1 MLLRVLIKTMEIHY
15 QIRNRQINL
24 YKNTFLYKLRIT
36 VTYESLLIIWILL
49 SGNDIE
55 IHNQLHGKHVIRCN
69 MASLYFEY
77 WRKCAVNYYN
87 MHPNYTSEYLLH
99 IKLHI
104 KVRLPVLLCAVKT
117 VEGDFRFCW
126 TTTPNVGQTHK
137 ENPNL
142 VRILYKVCI
151 LNDIYKQYNK
161 LHEHWYTKISS
172 LRCVADRNPPQN
184 ASDLYTKYWSYA
196 EHCRPCTRLSG
207 VNWWKQKQIT
217 LIVPIGYSLF
227 ADHRSVPSSGPGFVC
242 LTIFCLSRVCV
253 H

>member
-1 MLLRVLIKTMEIHY
+1 MVVCKDIISLHYGCEVKIENSVTRVTVQHHEAYRVMPNSYPSDGILNSHRRTIMDSFSCIH
-15 QIRNRQINL
+15 
-24 YKNTFLYKLRIT
+24 
-36 VTYESLLIIWILL
+36 
-49 SGNDIE
+49 
-55 IHNQLHGKHVIRCN
+55 
-69 MASLYFEY
+69 
-77 WRKCAVNYYN
+77 
-87 MHPNYTSEYLLH
+87 LLH
-99 IKLHI
+99 MEG
-104 KVRLPVLLCAVKT
+104 RLPVLLCAVKT

-126 TTTPNVGQTHK
+126 TITPNVGQTHK

-142 VRILYKVCI
+142 VRMLYMACT

-161 LHEHWYTKISS
+161 LHEHWFTKISS
-172 LRCVADRNPPQN
+172 LRGVADRNAPQN

-227 ADHRSVPSSGPGFVC
+227 ADHRSVPSSGPGF
-242 LTIFCLSRVCV
+242 LLLIFA

>member
-1 MLLRVLIKTMEIHY
+1 MWSTNTSAVLI
-15 QIRNRQINL
+15 L
-24 YKNTFLYKLRIT
+24 YPAA
-36 VTYESLLIIWILL
+36 
-49 SGNDIE
+49 G
-55 IHNQLHGKHVIRCN
+55 GKFYV
-69 MASLYFEY
+69 
-77 WRKCAVNYYN
+77 
-87 MHPNYTSEYLLH
+87 LH
-99 IKLHI
+99 IKG
-104 KVRLPVLLCAVKT
+104 RLPVLLCAVKT

-126 TTTPNVGQTHK
+126 TITPNVGQTHK

-142 VRILYKVCI
+142 VRILYMVCT

-184 ASDLYTKYWSYA
+184 ASDLYTKFWSYA

-227 ADHRSVPSSGPGFVC
+227 ADHRSVPSSGPGFV
-242 LTIFCLSRVCV
+242 
-253 H
+253 

>member
-1 MLLRVLIKTMEIHY
+1 MK
-15 QIRNRQINL
+15 
-24 YKNTFLYKLRIT
+24 
-36 VTYESLLIIWILL
+36 
-49 SGNDIE
+49 
-55 IHNQLHGKHVIRCN
+55 VIGP
-69 MASLYFEY
+69 
-77 WRKCAVNYYN
+77 V
-87 MHPNYTSEYLLH
+87 LH
-99 IKLHI
+99 ID
-104 KVRLPVLLCAVKT
+104 VRLPVLLCAVKT
-117 VEGDFRFCW
+117 VEGDFRFRW

-142 VRILYKVCI
+142 VRILYMVCT

-184 ASDLYTKYWSYA
+184 ASDLYTKYWSDA

-242 LTIFCLSRVCV
+242 QQFSA
-253 H
+253 

>member
-1 MLLRVLIKTMEIHY
+1 MSSNFGQMGPLTMELAAHEH
-15 QIRNRQINL
+15 L
-24 YKNTFLYKLRIT
+24 KNWCLHVFSVAIDLILFKL
-36 VTYESLLIIWILL
+36 V
-49 SGNDIE
+49 
-55 IHNQLHGKHVIRCN
+55 
-69 MASLYFEY
+69 
-77 WRKCAVNYYN
+77 
-87 MHPNYTSEYLLH
+87 
-99 IKLHI
+99 LHI
-104 KVRLPVLLCAVKT
+104 KVRSPVLLCAVKT

-137 ENPNL
+137 ETPNL
-142 VRILYKVCI
+142 VRILYMVCT

-172 LRCVADRNPPQN
+172 LRCVADRNAPQN
-184 ASDLYTKYWSYA
+184 AWDLYTKYWSDA

-227 ADHRSVPSSGPGFVC
+227 ADHRSVPSSGPVFFW
-242 LTIFCLSRVCV
+242 LTIFCLSRICA